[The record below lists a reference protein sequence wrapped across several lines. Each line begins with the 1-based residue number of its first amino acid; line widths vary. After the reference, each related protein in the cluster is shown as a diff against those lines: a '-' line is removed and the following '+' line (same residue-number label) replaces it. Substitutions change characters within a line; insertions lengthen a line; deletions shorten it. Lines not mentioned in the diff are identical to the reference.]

1 MLEARGLVRRYGR
14 TAVLAGIDLRLAPG
28 EALLLLGPN
37 GAGKSTLL
45 RTLAGLARPDAGTVR
60 VGGVPVAEAR
70 AQVGYLTH
78 ESLLYDELTV
88 GENLQFAARLH
99 GLRDR
104 DAVPRALA
112 SVGLPE
118 QGGRLVRHLSRGQVQ
133 RVALARAFLHEP
145 TLLLLDEPYT
155 GLDDRSASALTALL
169 VRYCAEGR
177 ALVLVGHQ
185 PEQGWPAI
193 TRLAVLARGRWQID
207 APRPADPAAAAARYR
222 EVLDG

>member
-1 MLEARGLVRRYGR
+1 MA
-14 TAVLAGIDLRLAPG
+14 
-28 EALLLLGPN
+28 
-37 GAGKSTLL
+37 
-45 RTLAGLARPDAGTVR
+45 
-60 VGGVPVAEAR
+60 
-70 AQVGYLTH
+70 
-78 ESLLYDELTV
+78 
-88 GENLQFAARLH
+88 
-99 GLRDR
+99 
-104 DAVPRALA
+104 
-112 SVGLPE
+112 LPE

-133 RVALARAFLHEP
+133 RVALARAFLHAP

-185 PEQGWPAI
+185 PEQGWEAI

-207 APRPADPAAAAARYR
+207 GPRPADTAAAAARYR